1 MTDGPVNSPSNAI
14 ANPIGAIGAFSIGIG
29 GIVGGGI
36 FATLGIAANGSR
48 GSTYISFLLGGA
60 IALLTAYSYVHLS
73 LTYPGKGGTVTF
85 IEKGFGNGLFGS
97 SMNVLLVFSYVV
109 LLAVYADAFG
119 TYAAN
124 FFSVDQRHYWHIG
137 LRSAVIVLM
146 ALINLLGPSLVDRFE
161 GFFNV
166 GKLSILAAFV
176 VAGLAGSGLT
186 FSRLGTSDW
195 VSLPKIIASG
205 MAVFL
210 SYEGFELIANASDR
224 IRNPRRNVP
233 LAFYGSVFTAI
244 VLYFFIIVV
253 TLGYLSFEALQQAAN
268 YPLSA
273 AAEVFMGRTG
283 FVLLSVG
290 ALLATASAI
299 NAGIF
304 GASKLPITLAQM
316 GEAAGIWDREVW
328 QRHPA
333 GLIYVAASALVI
345 SNVLNLHAMSAA
357 ASAGFLMI
365 FALVNIANARLSRQT
380 ASKGWISKTGAAA
393 CLLALATMIL
403 QTLREPEHSFEI
415 YCFAALFLLPLI
427 AQIVRRALRP

>member
-1 MTDGPVNSPSNAI
+1 MTDGPVNSPSIAI

-109 LLAVYADAFG
+109 LLAVYAEAFG

-124 FFSVDQRHYWHIG
+124 FFPVDQRHYWHVG
-137 LRSAVIVLM
+137 LRSAVIVVM
-146 ALINLLGPSLVDRFE
+146 AAINLLGPSLVDRSE

-166 GKLSILAAFV
+166 GKLGILAAFV
-176 VAGLAGSGLT
+176 VAGLAGTGLS
-186 FSRLGTSDW
+186 FSRLGPSDW
-195 VSLPKIIASG
+195 VSLPKIVSSG

-210 SYEGFELIANASDR
+210 SYEGFELIANSSDR

-233 LAFYGSVFTAI
+233 LAFYGSVVTAI

-283 FVLLSVG
+283 FILLSVG
-290 ALLATASAI
+290 AILATASAI

-333 GLIYVAASALVI
+333 GLIYVAVCALVI

-357 ASAGFLMI
+357 ASAGFLMV
-365 FALVNIANARLSRQT
+365 FALVNAANAKLARQT
-380 ASKGWISKTGAAA
+380 ASRAWISKIGAAT
-393 CLLALATMIL
+393 CILALATMIV
-403 QTLREPEHSFEI
+403 QTVREPEHWIDI
-415 YCFAALFLLPLI
+415 YCFSALFLLPFVF
-427 AQIVRRALRP
+427 QIIRRALRP

>member
-1 MTDGPVNSPSNAI
+1 MTDEAVNSPPPAI
-14 ANPIGAIGAFSIGIG
+14 TDSIGAIGAFSIGIG

-85 IEKGFGNGLFGS
+85 IEQGFGKGLFGS
-97 SMNVLLVFSYVV
+97 SMNVLLIFSYVV

-124 FFSVDQRHYWHIG
+124 FFPADQRHYWHVG

-146 ALINLLGPSLVDRFE
+146 ALINLVGPSLVDRSE
-161 GFFNV
+161 VFFNV
-166 GKLSILAAFV
+166 GKLGILAAFV
-176 VAGLAGSGLT
+176 IAGLAGSGLT
-186 FSRLGTSDW
+186 FSRLGPSNW
-195 VSLPKIIASG
+195 VSVPRIVASG

-233 LAFYGSVFTAI
+233 LAFYGSVLTAI

-253 TLGYLSFEALQQAAN
+253 TLGYLSFAALEHAPN
-268 YPLSA
+268 YSLSA
-273 AAEVFMGRTG
+273 AAAVFMGTTG
-283 FVLLSVG
+283 FLLLSVG
-290 ALLATASAI
+290 AVLATASAI

-333 GLIYVAASALVI
+333 GLIYVAVFALII
-345 SNVLNLHAMSAA
+345 SSLLNLHAMSAA
-357 ASAGFLMI
+357 ASAGFLMV
-365 FALVNIANARLSRQT
+365 FALVNVANARLSQQT
-380 ASKGWISKTGAAA
+380 GSKGWISKTAAAA
-393 CLLALATMIL
+393 CLLALATMIV
-403 QTLREPEHSFEI
+403 QTLREPEHKIEI
-415 YCFAALFLLPLI
+415 YCFAALFLLPFVI
-427 AQIVRRALRP
+427 QIIRRALRP

>member
-124 FFSVDQRHYWHIG
+124 FFPVDQRHYWHIG

-146 ALINLLGPSLVDRFE
+146 ALINLLGPSLVDRSE